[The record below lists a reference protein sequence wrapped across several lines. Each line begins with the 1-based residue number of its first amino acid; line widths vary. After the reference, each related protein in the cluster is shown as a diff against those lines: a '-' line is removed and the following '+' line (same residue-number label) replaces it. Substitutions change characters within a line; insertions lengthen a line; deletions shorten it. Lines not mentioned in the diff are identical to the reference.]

1 MLTNGG
7 HHHVFPPRTY
17 QIADQG
23 TARGSKSGHNH
34 KGYSGDIAYDIG
46 YGQSTL
52 SEVFHEKKEQEPGG
66 KRDKILY
73 HRPKRHVEHPAK
85 FTPTVTHRM
94 DQTVFD

>member
-34 KGYSGDIAYDIG
+34 KGIPEILRTTLVTAKARSPRC
-46 YGQSTL
+46 ST
-52 SEVFHEKKEQEPGG
+52 
-66 KRDKILY
+66 KRKNKNQVEREIKFCIIVQKDTSSIL
-73 HRPKRHVEHPAK
+73 RSLR
-85 FTPTVTHRM
+85 
-94 DQTVFD
+94 QL

>member
-52 SEVFHEKKEQEPGG
+52 SEVFHEKNKNQVEREIKFCIIVQ
-66 KRDKILY
+66 KDTSSIL
-73 HRPKRHVEHPAK
+73 RSLR
-85 FTPTVTHRM
+85 
-94 DQTVFD
+94 QL

>member
-66 KRDKILY
+66 KRDKNCIIVQKTRRASCEVY
-73 HRPKRHVEHPAK
+73 ANCNAQDGPNR
-85 FTPTVTHRM
+85 T
-94 DQTVFD
+94 

>member
-1 MLTNGG
+1 MSSRPAPIRLLTRAL
-7 HHHVFPPRTY
+7 HVEAKAATT
-17 QIADQG
+17 I
-23 TARGSKSGHNH
+23 

-85 FTPTVTHRM
+85 FTPNCNAQDGPNRT
-94 DQTVFD
+94 

>member
-52 SEVFHEKKEQEPGG
+52 SEVFHEKKEQDQVEREI
-66 KRDKILY
+66 KFCTSSKKDTSSIL
-73 HRPKRHVEHPAK
+73 RSLR
-85 FTPTVTHRM
+85 
-94 DQTVFD
+94 QL